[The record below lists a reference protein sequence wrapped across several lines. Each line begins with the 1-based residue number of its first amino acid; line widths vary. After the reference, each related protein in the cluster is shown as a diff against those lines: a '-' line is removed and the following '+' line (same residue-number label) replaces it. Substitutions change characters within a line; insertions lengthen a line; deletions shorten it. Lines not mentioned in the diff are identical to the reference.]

1 MIQEFY
7 QQIIMLTFLSI
18 QMHTIEMPLVLVDL
32 GLVNFAENTDTKF
45 LFTLERNINRLFESN
60 KKVTS
65 IPTEPDA
72 LIQFHDQPYIS
83 YEEINLTKTFDI
95 YLSGILRSESA
106 LIMGVL
112 PLPYQQLF
120 EINKGTQSIT
130 VTFKGAQRQ
139 VQWLEISLIYD
150 KSFQYLTTYDS
161 YDLELAT
168 KLIEKIKFQNTTSTY
183 ILMGIIEY
191 NQGNYEEKKK
201 SLPNVCLSL
210 IIVMDVVLRLLHN
223 IKITQYIKK

>member
-1 MIQEFY
+1 
-7 QQIIMLTFLSI
+7 
-18 QMHTIEMPLVLVDL
+18 MHTVEMPLVLVDL

-95 YLSGILRSESA
+95 YLSGILRSESG

-191 NQGNYEEKKK
+191 NQGNYEEKK
-201 SLPNVCLSL
+201 SLYQMFVCHL
-210 IIVMDVVLRLLHN
+210 
-223 IKITQYIKK
+223 

>member
-1 MIQEFY
+1 
-7 QQIIMLTFLSI
+7 
-18 QMHTIEMPLVLVDL
+18 MHTIEMPLVLVDF

-112 PLPYQQLF
+112 PPPYQQLF

-191 NQGNYEEKKK
+191 NQGNYEEKK
-201 SLPNVCLSL
+201 SLYQMFVCHL
-210 IIVMDVVLRLLHN
+210 
-223 IKITQYIKK
+223 

>member
-1 MIQEFY
+1 
-7 QQIIMLTFLSI
+7 
-18 QMHTIEMPLVLVDL
+18 MHTVEMPLVLVDL

-45 LFTLERNINRLFESN
+45 LFTLERNTKRLFESN

-112 PLPYQQLF
+112 PPPYQQLF

-191 NQGNYEEKKK
+191 NQGNYEEKK
-201 SLPNVCLSL
+201 SLYQMFVCHL
-210 IIVMDVVLRLLHN
+210 
-223 IKITQYIKK
+223 

>member
-1 MIQEFY
+1 
-7 QQIIMLTFLSI
+7 MLTFLSI
-18 QMHTIEMPLVLVDL
+18 QMHTIEMPLVLVDF

-45 LFTLERNINRLFESN
+45 LFTLERNIKRLFESN

-112 PLPYQQLF
+112 PPPYQQLF

-191 NQGNYEEKKK
+191 NQGNYDEKK
-201 SLPNVCLSL
+201 SLYQMFVCHL
-210 IIVMDVVLRLLHN
+210 
-223 IKITQYIKK
+223 

>member
-1 MIQEFY
+1 
-7 QQIIMLTFLSI
+7 
-18 QMHTIEMPLVLVDL
+18 MHTIEMPLVLVDL

-45 LFTLERNINRLFESN
+45 LFTLERNIKRLFESN

-191 NQGNYEEKKK
+191 NQGNYEEKK
-201 SLPNVCLSL
+201 SLYQMFVCHL
-210 IIVMDVVLRLLHN
+210 
-223 IKITQYIKK
+223 

>member
-1 MIQEFY
+1 
-7 QQIIMLTFLSI
+7 
-18 QMHTIEMPLVLVDL
+18 MHTIEMPLVLVDF

-45 LFTLERNINRLFESN
+45 LFTLERNIKRLFESN

-112 PLPYQQLF
+112 PPPYQQLF

-191 NQGNYEEKKK
+191 NQGNYEEKK
-201 SLPNVCLSL
+201 SLYQMFVCHL
-210 IIVMDVVLRLLHN
+210 
-223 IKITQYIKK
+223 

>member
-1 MIQEFY
+1 M
-7 QQIIMLTFLSI
+7 FLSI
-18 QMHTIEMPLVLVDL
+18 QMHTIELPLVLVDL

-45 LFTLERNINRLFESN
+45 LFTLERNIKRLFESN

-112 PLPYQQLF
+112 PPPYQQLF

-191 NQGNYEEKKK
+191 NQGNYEEKK
-201 SLPNVCLSL
+201 SLYQMFVCHL
-210 IIVMDVVLRLLHN
+210 
-223 IKITQYIKK
+223 

>member
-1 MIQEFY
+1 
-7 QQIIMLTFLSI
+7 
-18 QMHTIEMPLVLVDL
+18 MHTIEMPLVLVDF

-45 LFTLERNINRLFESN
+45 LFTLERNIKRLFESN

-72 LIQFHDQPYIS
+72 LIQFHGQPYIS

-112 PLPYQQLF
+112 PPPYQQLF

-191 NQGNYEEKKK
+191 NQGNYEEKK
-201 SLPNVCLSL
+201 SLYQMFVCHL
-210 IIVMDVVLRLLHN
+210 
-223 IKITQYIKK
+223 

>member
-45 LFTLERNINRLFESN
+45 LFTLERNIKRLFESN

-191 NQGNYEEKKK
+191 NQGNYEEKK
-201 SLPNVCLSL
+201 SLYQMFVCHL
-210 IIVMDVVLRLLHN
+210 
-223 IKITQYIKK
+223 

>member
-1 MIQEFY
+1 
-7 QQIIMLTFLSI
+7 MLTFLSI

-191 NQGNYEEKKK
+191 NQGNYEEKK
-201 SLPNVCLSL
+201 SLYQMFVCHL
-210 IIVMDVVLRLLHN
+210 
-223 IKITQYIKK
+223 

>member
-112 PLPYQQLF
+112 PPPYQQLF

-191 NQGNYEEKKK
+191 NQGNYEEKK
-201 SLPNVCLSL
+201 SLYQMFVCHL
-210 IIVMDVVLRLLHN
+210 
-223 IKITQYIKK
+223 

>member
-1 MIQEFY
+1 
-7 QQIIMLTFLSI
+7 
-18 QMHTIEMPLVLVDL
+18 MHTIEMPLVLVDL

-191 NQGNYEEKKK
+191 NQGNYEEKK
-201 SLPNVCLSL
+201 SLYQMFACHL
-210 IIVMDVVLRLLHN
+210 
-223 IKITQYIKK
+223 

>member
-1 MIQEFY
+1 M
-7 QQIIMLTFLSI
+7 
-18 QMHTIEMPLVLVDL
+18 
-32 GLVNFAENTDTKF
+32 VNFAENTDTKF
-45 LFTLERNINRLFESN
+45 LFTLERNIKRLFESN

-112 PLPYQQLF
+112 PPPYQQLF

-130 VTFKGAQRQ
+130 LTFKGAQRQ

-191 NQGNYEEKKK
+191 NQGNYEEKK
-201 SLPNVCLSL
+201 SLYQMFVCHL
-210 IIVMDVVLRLLHN
+210 
-223 IKITQYIKK
+223 

>member
-1 MIQEFY
+1 
-7 QQIIMLTFLSI
+7 
-18 QMHTIEMPLVLVDL
+18 MHTIEMPLVLVDL

-150 KSFQYLTTYDS
+150 ESFQYLTTYDS

-191 NQGNYEEKKK
+191 NQGNYEEKK
-201 SLPNVCLSL
+201 SLYQMFVCHL
-210 IIVMDVVLRLLHN
+210 
-223 IKITQYIKK
+223 

>member
-32 GLVNFAENTDTKF
+32 GLVNFAEITDTKF
-45 LFTLERNINRLFESN
+45 LFTLERNIKRLFESN

-112 PLPYQQLF
+112 LPPYQQLF

-191 NQGNYEEKKK
+191 NQGNYEEKK
-201 SLPNVCLSL
+201 SLYQMFVCHL
-210 IIVMDVVLRLLHN
+210 
-223 IKITQYIKK
+223 

>member
-65 IPTEPDA
+65 IPSEPDA

-112 PLPYQQLF
+112 PPPYQQLF

-191 NQGNYEEKKK
+191 NQGNYEEKK
-201 SLPNVCLSL
+201 SLYQMFVCHL
-210 IIVMDVVLRLLHN
+210 
-223 IKITQYIKK
+223 

>member
-1 MIQEFY
+1 
-7 QQIIMLTFLSI
+7 
-18 QMHTIEMPLVLVDL
+18 MHTIEMPLVLVDL

-45 LFTLERNINRLFESN
+45 LFTLERNIKRLFESN

-112 PLPYQQLF
+112 PPPYQQLF

-191 NQGNYEEKKK
+191 NQGNYEEKK
-201 SLPNVCLSL
+201 SLYQMFVCHL
-210 IIVMDVVLRLLHN
+210 
-223 IKITQYIKK
+223 

>member
-1 MIQEFY
+1 
-7 QQIIMLTFLSI
+7 
-18 QMHTIEMPLVLVDL
+18 MHTIEMPLVLVDL

-168 KLIEKIKFQNTTSTY
+168 KLIEKIKFQNTASTY

-191 NQGNYEEKKK
+191 NQGNYEEKK
-201 SLPNVCLSL
+201 SLYQMFVCHL
-210 IIVMDVVLRLLHN
+210 
-223 IKITQYIKK
+223 

>member
-1 MIQEFY
+1 
-7 QQIIMLTFLSI
+7 MLTFLSI

-45 LFTLERNINRLFESN
+45 LFTLERNIKRLFESN

-112 PLPYQQLF
+112 PPPYQQLF

-161 YDLELAT
+161 YDLELVT

-191 NQGNYEEKKK
+191 NQGNYEEKK
-201 SLPNVCLSL
+201 SLYQMFVCHL
-210 IIVMDVVLRLLHN
+210 
-223 IKITQYIKK
+223 